1 MTFIPLSAS
10 MALMGRSELLATE
23 GSTENLSNK
32 SILQHLYFIIAVT
45 ALMLLVAARIC
56 VLRRRNRPLTEFFSI
71 KTSNFYDNSQ
81 APGEDYTFSSSYQ
94 PSRRMHHHLTPLPSA
109 HRPDRRI
116 RPDRRVNAADID
128 SAGRRTG
135 GPDDPDWDGKD
146 ILPAY
151 NIYDRPPKYE
161 FGGSVPPVQECTPP
175 AVSHPPD
182 DAVVESTGAIPA
194 VED

>member
-1 MTFIPLSAS
+1 

-23 GSTENLSNK
+23 DSTENQSNK
-32 SILQHLYFIIAVT
+32 SILQHLYFIIAVS

-56 VLRRRNRPLTEFFSI
+56 ILRRRNRPLTEFFSI
-71 KTSNFYDNSQ
+71 RTSNSYDNSQ

-94 PSRRMHHHLTPLPSA
+94 PSRMHHHLTSLPSA
-109 HRPDRRI
+109 Y
-116 RPDRRVNAADID
+116 RPDRRVNAADTD

-151 NIYDRPPKYE
+151 NIYDRPPKYD
-161 FGGSVPPVQECTPP
+161 FGGSVPPAQGYTPP
-175 AVSHPPD
+175 AGSHPRD
-182 DAVVESTGAIPA
+182 DAVVASTGAISG
-194 VED
+194 VEG